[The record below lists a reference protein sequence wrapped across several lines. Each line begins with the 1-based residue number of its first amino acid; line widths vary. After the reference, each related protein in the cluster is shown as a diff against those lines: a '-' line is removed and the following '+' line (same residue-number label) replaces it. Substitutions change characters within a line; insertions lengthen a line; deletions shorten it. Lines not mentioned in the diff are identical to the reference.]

1 MKFRHVLLSIPCLS
15 SVAVLAGCGALA
27 FLVPDQ
33 HPRDPLKLNDFPM
46 ELVVAPATGTA
57 SIEKTFPSFKN
68 LSNPPINPHSFEV
81 NQPVKPGFVVDVS
94 SGTSLP
100 DTITLSNIQ
109 FAITATDTD
118 GRIVTIPP
126 SILPASITLTHG
138 IGKNYSFTGT
148 EPIFH
153 ISPADQTSQ
162 LLSLLTGG
170 GDNTIK
176 AKLSFNLV
184 SIPALPAGTVLT
196 LRFDEGTSTVKF

>member
-1 MKFRHVLLSIPCLS
+1 MKFRPAVFSIPALAMLS
-15 SVAVLAGCGALA
+15 GCGALA

-33 HPRDPLKLNDFPM
+33 HPRDPLKLNDVPM

-68 LSNPPINPHSFEV
+68 LSNPPVNPHSFEV
-81 NQPVKPGFVVDVS
+81 NQPVKPGFVVTAPA
-94 SGTSLP
+94 GTPLP
-100 DTITLSNIQ
+100 DTITVSNIQ

-126 SILPASITLTHG
+126 SVLPANITLTHG
-138 IGKNYSFTGT
+138 VGNAYSFTGP

-153 ISPADQTSQ
+153 ISPADHTSQ

-184 SIPALPAGTVLT
+184 STPSLPAGTVLT